1 VQHEMA
7 LTVTDFFARR
17 ASLFYWTED
26 GGLSVG
32 DAVVEEMGR
41 LLGWSAEQQSE
52 QLSAYREW
60 VAANR
65 FVAVAA

>member
-1 VQHEMA
+1 VEEEMA
-7 LTVTDFFARR
+7 LTVTDLFARR

-32 DAVVEEMGR
+32 DAVADEMGR
-41 LLGWSAEQQSE
+41 LLGWSAEQRTE
-52 QLSAYREW
+52 QLSDYRRW

-65 FVAVAA
+65 FVAVLA